1 MVFHIFLRDLKFKIW
16 KPPVSSKKFQPIFR
30 WIRRRKSYETW
41 THDLHFTKKT
51 TAQPLEP
58 PSVPIYLKWIHFLQK
73 KLNHFGP
80 SGNHLLG
87 LFTLLRFC
95 FIIIISCCC
104 PLSLYISIPFINF
117 KAIYQSPFPVLI
129 TLLCRSSI
137 PLSCKHALTNTH
149 AHTQTHAHMHKHV
162 HAHMHKHAHTHTH

>member
-1 MVFHIFLRDLKFKIW
+1 MNSQPSFYI
-16 KPPVSSKKFQPIFR
+16 KKM
-30 WIRRRKSYETW
+30 
-41 THDLHFTKKT
+41 

-58 PSVPIYLKWIHFLQK
+58 PSVPISRKWIHFLQK
-73 KLNHFGP
+73 NHFGP

-87 LFTLLRFC
+87 LFALLRFC

-104 PLSLYISIPFINF
+104 PVSLYFSIPFINF

-137 PLSCKHALTNTH
+137 PLSCSSMPSQTH
-149 AHTQTHAHMHKHV
+149 TRTRAHAHMHKHV
-162 HAHMHKHAHTHTH
+162 HALVCAHTLVCAHAHALVRAQCQMKLDIVQIFHA